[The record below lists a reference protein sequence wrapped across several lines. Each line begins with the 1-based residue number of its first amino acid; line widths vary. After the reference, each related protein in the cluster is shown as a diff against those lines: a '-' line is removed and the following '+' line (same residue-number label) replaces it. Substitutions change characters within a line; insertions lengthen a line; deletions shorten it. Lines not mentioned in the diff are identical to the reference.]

1 MGGKGIIYWCYYTE
15 ATGME
20 STGFGLI
27 DRDGSPSER
36 VLEAAEDRRLIESQW
51 DIIKDYKPKPE
62 VAILVDLDNALLTFA
77 MSGQED
83 ASVDSFRGYYKA
95 LWNCDLAVDFIEPRS
110 LNNNHYRVI
119 IAPWHLIGKKETCEQ
134 LRQFVEAGGTLL
146 IETGFGTYD
155 EHMIFNPAVPPFGL
169 TDVFGYR
176 EGEVLYMETTGN
188 QAPKMEDLPA
198 SERIY
203 VDGHLDFS
211 EPLTVRVKAH
221 TFLTPLIIGSATV
234 IAKYESTPVAAMKK
248 VGRGQV
254 FYFGTNLGAS
264 IEAGDQGGM
273 DIVRAIVTHVSR
285 PPVTADKVRPRLLEG
300 PNAGLLMVFNDG
312 IDDQTARVKLPP
324 RYTRASD
331 LYSNETHTVQGQAIE
346 VSVPFEGVTV
356 LRLT

>member
-1 MGGKGIIYWCYYTE
+1 MGGKGIIYWCYDTE

-20 STGFGLI
+20 STGFGLV
-27 DRDGSPSER
+27 DRDGSPTER
-36 VLEAAEDRRLIESQW
+36 VLEAAEDHRLIQSNW

-95 LWNCDLAVDFIEPRS
+95 LWNCDLAVDFIEAKN
-110 LNNNHYRVI
+110 LNNNGYRVI
-119 IAPWHLIGKKETCEQ
+119 IVPWHLIGKKETCEQ
-134 LRQFVEAGGTLL
+134 LRLFVEAGGTLL

-155 EHMIFNPAVPPFGL
+155 EHMVFNSAVPPFGL

-176 EGEVLYMETTGN
+176 EGEVLYMEGTG
-188 QAPKMEDLPA
+188 QPLAKMEDLPA

-211 EPLTVRVKAH
+211 EPVAVRVKAH

-264 IEAGDQGGM
+264 IEAGGQGGM
-273 DIVRAIVTHVSR
+273 DLVRAIVTHVVR
-285 PPVTADKVRPRLLEG
+285 PLVTADKVRPRLLEA
-300 PNAGLLMVFNDG
+300 PNASLLMVFNDG
-312 IDDQTARVKLPP
+312 IEDQTASIKLPSK
-324 RYTRASD
+324 YVRATD
-331 LYSNETHTVQGQAIE
+331 LYSDETHTVEQQSIE
-346 VSVPFEGVTV
+346 IKVPFEGVTV